1 MIERLTNALVVN
13 KTIKEEDKEL
23 YSYGLRQ
30 GMVMLAQTVS
40 ILLAGILLGMWWQ
53 SVLFMLAYAPLRL
66 SAGGIHANKQWI
78 CFICTLLHFA
88 AVMMLIKHIDW
99 SSFAMIVA
107 TALSVA
113 VVLLF
118 APVEDKNKPF
128 DEVEKRVYTTR
139 TRIILFIEATI
150 ILLLLAFQLNSV
162 AECICVTLGTLAAM
176 VAMGSMKNSVNGKS
190 KVLKE

>member
-1 MIERLTNALVVN
+1 MIEQLTNALVVN

-30 GMVMLAQTVS
+30 GMIMLAQTVS

-66 SAGGIHANKQWI
+66 SAGGIHANKQWV

-88 AVMMLIKHIDW
+88 AVMMLIKYIDW
-99 SSFAMIVA
+99 SIFAMIIA

-113 VVLLF
+113 AILLF

-139 TRIILFIEATI
+139 TRIILFIEATTI
-150 ILLLLAFQLNSV
+150 FLLLVFQLNSI
-162 AECICVTLGTLAAM
+162 AESISVTLGTLAVM
-176 VAMGSMKNSVNGKS
+176 ILMGKLKISVNGKA
-190 KVLKE
+190 KV